1 MTREFHDRV
10 SLVTGASRGIGRA
23 TAAALGAAGARV
35 ALGGRDE
42 EALAETARLVES
54 AGGEALLLSMD
65 VTSEESVSR
74 GVTRAL
80 ETWGRMDH
88 LVNNAGMALDGL
100 LMRFRPADWDKVV
113 ETNLG
118 GAYRVTRHVLPA
130 MVKARAGRI
139 VNLASVIGE
148 IGNAGQTA
156 YGASKA
162 GIIGFTKSVAREVAG
177 RGITV
182 NCVAPGLVETEMTRN
197 MPEKARDEL
206 LSHIPLGR
214 AGTTEDVAGTIR
226 FLLSDAASYLTGVV
240 LRVNGGLFM

>member
-1 MTREFHDRV
+1 MTAELHDRV

-23 TAAALGAAGARV
+23 TAAVLAAAGARV

-42 EALAETARLVES
+42 AALAETSRLVTS
-54 AGGEALLLSMD
+54 AGGEALCLSMD
-65 VTSEESVSR
+65 VTSEDSV
-74 GVTRAL
+74 GRAVSEVM
-80 ETWGRMDH
+80 ETWGHIDH
-88 LVNNAGMALDGL
+88 LVNNAGI
-100 LMRFRPADWDKVV
+100 
-113 ETNLG
+113 
-118 GAYRVTRHVLPA
+118 
-130 MVKARAGRI
+130 RAGRI

-148 IGNAGQTA
+148 IGNPGQTA

-162 GIIGFTKSVAREVAG
+162 GIIGFTKSLAREVAG

-197 MPEKARDEL
+197 MPTKARDEL
-206 LSHIPLGR
+206 MSHIPLGR

>member
-1 MTREFHDRV
+1 
-10 SLVTGASRGIGRA
+10 
-23 TAAALGAAGARV
+23 V
-35 ALGGRDE
+35 ALGGRDAD
-42 EALAETARLVES
+42 ALAETAKLVEA
-54 AGGEALLLSMD
+54 AGGEALRLSMD
-65 VTSEESVSR
+65 VTSEDSVAGAVAR
-74 GVTRAL
+74 TL
-80 ETWGRMDH
+80 EGWGRIDH

-100 LMRFRPADWDKVV
+100 LMRFRPADWEKVV

-130 MVKARAGRI
+130 MVRARSGRI

-162 GIIGFTKSVAREVAG
+162 GIIGFTKSLAREVAS

-214 AGTTEDVAGTIR
+214 AGTTADVAGTIR

>member
-1 MTREFHDRV
+1 MTTDFHDKV

-23 TAAALGAAGARV
+23 TATALGAAGARV

-42 EALAETARLVES
+42 AALAETAELVES
-54 AGGEALLLSMD
+54 AGGEALRLSMD
-65 VTSEESVSR
+65 VTSEDSVV
-74 GVTRAL
+74 GAVAEAL
-80 ETWGRMDH
+80 EAWGRIDH

-130 MVKARAGRI
+130 MVRARTGRI

-162 GIIGFTKSVAREVAG
+162 GIIGFTK
-177 RGITV
+177 
-182 NCVAPGLVETEMTRN
+182 
-197 MPEKARDEL
+197 
-206 LSHIPLGR
+206 
-214 AGTTEDVAGTIR
+214 
-226 FLLSDAASYLTGVV
+226 
-240 LRVNGGLFM
+240 

>member
-1 MTREFHDRV
+1 MTTDFHDKV

-23 TAAALGAAGARV
+23 TATALGAAGARV

-42 EALAETARLVES
+42 AALAETAELVES
-54 AGGEALLLSMD
+54 AGGEALRLSMD
-65 VTSEESVSR
+65 VTSEDSVV
-74 GVTRAL
+74 GAVAEAL
-80 ETWGRMDH
+80 EAWGRIDH

-130 MVKARAGRI
+130 MVRARTGRI

-162 GIIGFTKSVAREVAG
+162 GIIGFTKSLAREVAS

-197 MPEKARDEL
+197 MPAKARDEL

-214 AGTTEDVAGTIR
+214 AGTTEDVAGAIR
-226 FLLSDAASYLTGVV
+226 FLLSDPASYLTGVV